1 MGEPRIM
8 DLYAHRDDER
18 EGIIFAHNNVVE
30 MLLSL
35 RDRVKEL
42 EKWKEDQKDV
52 SAVASQ

>member
-18 EGIIFAHNNVVE
+18 EGIIFAHNSVVE

-35 RDRVKEL
+35 RDRIKEL
-42 EKWKEDQKDV
+42 EKWQESKTKT
-52 SAVASQ
+52 SS